1 MVNISKKKV
10 NKQNL
15 LHQTKQKLNQTMY
28 NNYILLNYIKNK
40 GLYDDFIHFINHG
53 KPKVEVEIEAK
64 TPEVKQN
71 EQKDE
76 AKVVKKKTVKKEAKK
91 SATKKTNTS
100 NKKAPK
106 KPIE

>member
-28 NNYILLNYIKNK
+28 NNYILLDYIKKK
-40 GLYDDFIHFINHG
+40 GLYDDFMHFINHD
-53 KPKVEVEIEAK
+53 KPKVEVEIEAI
-64 TPEVKQN
+64 TP
-71 EQKDE
+71 DE
-76 AKVVKKKTVKKEAKK
+76 NIVEKKEEPKIVKKETVKKTANK
-91 SATKKTNTS
+91 TTVKKTNTS
-100 NKKAPK
+100 NKKAVK